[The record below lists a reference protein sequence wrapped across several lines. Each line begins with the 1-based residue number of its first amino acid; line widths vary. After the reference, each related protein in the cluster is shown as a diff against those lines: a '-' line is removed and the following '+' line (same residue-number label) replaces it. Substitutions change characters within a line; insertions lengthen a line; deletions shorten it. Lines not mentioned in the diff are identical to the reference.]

1 MRQISENEYINSGNE
16 VYNLT
21 KDGKCAQCGEC
32 CKDVLPLD
40 FVEIARIEKYVKSH
54 HIKEQDH
61 HISRNTVDT
70 VDMVCPFL
78 NLETRKCV
86 IYAVRP
92 KICQKFF
99 CSMSKKEVA
108 ALQEEREDAG
118 VIVSMRAQFFDDK
131 DDIVPSPFAVQRRSG
146 ALSAHFARSPRRG
159 VGK

>member
-1 MRQISENEYINSGNE
+1 MRQISGNEYINSDNE

-61 HISRNTVDT
+61 HISRST

-78 NLETRKCV
+78 NLETKKCV

-92 KICQKFF
+92 KICQKFI

-108 ALQEEREDAG
+108 SLQEEREDAG
-118 VIVSMRAQFFDDK
+118 VIISMRAQFFDDK
-131 DDIVPSPFAVQRRSG
+131 DDIISSPFAVQRRSS
-146 ALSAHFARSPRRG
+146 ALSAHFTRNTHRG
-159 VGK
+159 AGK